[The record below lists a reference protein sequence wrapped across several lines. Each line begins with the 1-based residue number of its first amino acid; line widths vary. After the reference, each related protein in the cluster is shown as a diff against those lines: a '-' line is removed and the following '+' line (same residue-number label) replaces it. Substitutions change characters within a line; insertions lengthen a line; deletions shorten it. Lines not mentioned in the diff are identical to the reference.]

1 MGNVRTKHV
10 VTENSMNRLR
20 QNEKNENGTSEPEA
34 QNNEITQL
42 EPQGDESL
50 R

>member
-1 MGNVRTKHV
+1 M

-20 QNEKNENGTSEPEA
+20 QNEKNEKGTSEPEA
-34 QNNEITQL
+34 KDNEITQL
-42 EPQGDESL
+42 EPQRERRL